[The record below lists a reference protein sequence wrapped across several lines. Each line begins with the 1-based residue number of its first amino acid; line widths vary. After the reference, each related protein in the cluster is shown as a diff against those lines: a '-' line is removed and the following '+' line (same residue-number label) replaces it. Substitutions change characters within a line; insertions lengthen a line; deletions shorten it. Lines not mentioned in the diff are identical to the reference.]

1 MSESSSVESGLMQ
14 NDRTAAA
21 SSVLVCSHCGHE
33 VLLGEPMFWTPDR
46 PGFLWHDE
54 CAQAVGMLPRT
65 PTTPKPTRRRA
76 PSSRTTRR

>member
-1 MSESSSVESGLMQ
+1 MLVPLSVEPGPMQ

-33 VLLGEPMFWTPDR
+33 VLLGEPMFWMPDR

-54 CAQAVGMLPRT
+54 CAQAVGLLPRT
-65 PTTPKPTRRRA
+65 LPPPKPSRRRA